1 MSFYIGGCSS
11 SLGLS
16 KSEVDSTLPT
26 IDSIKSMSGSGQI
39 ALEWTPI
46 YDDSIEGYQIFR
58 GNPDSG
64 EKELTR
70 IAIVKN
76 RYSSHYVDEK
86 LKPQTNYSYAIR
98 TYSAD
103 DRVSNLSKAVVV
115 RTENLMDSV
124 PFAQAIMGLP
134 GMIKLIWRPHP
145 NLEVT
150 SYIIERSDM
159 NEDDWEKIAEVKG
172 RLNAEYLD
180 KGLKDNRSYKY
191 RIFVKTISG
200 AISKPSNV
208 LNATT
213 KPLPP
218 IIENVVATKDMPKK
232 IVVKWDRS
240 PQEDVAHYKVYS
252 SPTSSFL
259 FTLKTTTNANFYED
273 LINDNGKT
281 VYYKVTAVD
290 NYGLESKKQKLATM
304 GSTLQSPAT
313 PFFTQANQD
322 LNQIYLSWSA
332 TDSRAVKFDL
342 TKEFDGKSTTF
353 TNIQS
358 TNFRDDNVMTGVEYT
373 YKVTAVDE
381 FGLASKQSDKVVI
394 LVK

>member
-1 MSFYIGGCSS
+1 MSLYIGGCSS
-11 SLGLS
+11 NLGLR
-16 KSEVDSTLPT
+16 KSETDPTLPT

-46 YDDSIEGYQIFR
+46 YEDSIEGYQIFR
-58 GNPDSG
+58 GNPDLG

-103 DRVSNLSKAVVV
+103 NRVSNLSKAVVV

-134 GMIKLIWRPHP
+134 EMIKLIWRPHP
-145 NLEVT
+145 NLEVA

-159 NEDDWEKIAEVKG
+159 DKDKWSKIAEVQG

-200 AISKPSNV
+200 AVSKPSQV

-218 IIENVVATKDMPKK
+218 IVENVVATKDMPKK
-232 IVVKWDRS
+232 IVVKWDKS
-240 PQEDVAHYKVYS
+240 PQEDVVQYKVYS
-252 SPTSSFL
+252 SSTSGFF
-259 FTLKTTTNANFYED
+259 FTLKTTTSANFYED
-273 LINDNGKT
+273 LINDNGKNI
-281 VYYKVTAVD
+281 YYKVTAID
-290 NYGLESKKQKLATM
+290 NYGLESKKQKLATQ
-304 GSTLQSPAT
+304 GSTLKSPAM

-322 LNQIYLSWSA
+322 LNQIYLSWSS
-332 TDSRAVKFDL
+332 TDARAVKFDL
-342 TKEFDGKSTTF
+342 EKEFDGKTTTF
-353 TNIQS
+353 RSIQS
-358 TNFRDDNVMTGVEYT
+358 TNFRDDNVIPGVEYT
-373 YKVTAVDE
+373 YKVTAIDE
-381 FGLASKQSDKVVI
+381 FGLASKSSEKVVI